1 MSIKS
6 ERLLSRAKKL
16 LVKGKITEAESIYLD
31 ILSSSPKNKEA
42 KDALLMINNRKQET
56 LPMDNIQ
63 SAVSF
68 LNSGRIKE
76 AVDVIEPLIKNFQN
90 EPLLYNIRGVCN
102 HSCQNYKVAIED
114 FQRAVELNP
123 GYAEAYYNLGVSYG
137 ELSEIESAKE
147 SYKNALR
154 INSNY
159 PTAQNNLGQILLTQG
174 EFDAS
179 IENFEWA
186 IALKPDFAEAYNN
199 LGNAFLGIEDLD
211 NAIKSFKKAIT
222 LKPDFAI
229 ANNNLGI
236 AYLRTG
242 EKEIA
247 LEFFENA
254 IALIPSYASAH
265 HNLSSVKTYH
275 ENDSQV
281 LQMES
286 LLSNKE
292 LSVQDQ
298 IYLSFPLAKVY
309 EDLDSHKELFKH
321 LNNANQMRQKQ
332 LSYSISESE
341 SHNEMIK
348 LFFNPKSIKKI
359 KLLHK
364 DSLSVRPIFIV
375 GMPRSGTSLVEQIIS
390 SHNEV
395 YGAGELNNFNK
406 IIIPIIKN
414 HLSNEDFSL
423 IEDEFRLIRKQY
435 VDGLSKLNK
444 SEKIITDKWPLN
456 FRSIGFILLA
466 FPEAKIVHLKRN
478 SIATCWSIYKH
489 YFSNAGNGWAYNLSD
504 LAEFYKLYIEL
515 MNYWHKLYPGKIY
528 DISYEELT
536 SNQEKETQKLIDYC
550 GLNWDQNCLNF
561 HNNNRDV
568 KTASTLQV
576 RKKIYQG
583 SSDAWRKYS
592 DYLKPL
598 NDALNNYNNH

>member
-1 MSIKS
+1 M
-6 ERLLSRAKKL
+6 KKL
-16 LVKGKITEAESIYLD
+16 TAKPVKQAKAISPSQTELKTLLEHYQHGRYDDAEKSAISITQEFPNQQFGWKVLGAVFKKTGRISEALVAVQKSVALAPEDAEAHYNLGNTLQELGRLEEAEASY
-31 ILSSSPKNKEA
+31 
-42 KDALLMINNRKQET
+42 RQ
-56 LPMDNIQ
+56 
-63 SAVSF
+63 
-68 LNSGRIKE
+68 
-76 AVDVIEPLIKNFQN
+76 
-90 EPLLYNIRGVCN
+90 
-102 HSCQNYKVAIED
+102 AISLKPD
-114 FQRAVELNP
+114 
-123 GYAEAYYNLGVSYG
+123 YAEAHSNLGNTLRDLSRPEEAKASYRQAISLKPDLVEAHSNLGVTLKELGRLEEAVASY
-137 ELSEIESAKE
+137 
-147 SYKNALR
+147 
-154 INSNY
+154 
-159 PTAQNNLGQILLTQG
+159 
-174 EFDAS
+174 
-179 IENFEWA
+179 
-186 IALKPDFAEAYNN
+186 
-199 LGNAFLGIEDLD
+199 
-211 NAIKSFKKAIT
+211 KKAIT

-298 IYLSFPLAKVY
+298 IYLSFSLAKVY

-423 IEDEFRLIRKQY
+423 IDDEFLHIRKQY
-435 VDGLSKLNK
+435 AHGLSKLNK

-456 FRSIGFILLA
+456 FRSIGFILSA

-592 DYLKPL
+592 AYLKPL
-598 NDALNNYNNH
+598 NDALSNSNNH

>member
-123 GYAEAYYNLGVSYG
+123 SYAEAYYNLGVSYG

-298 IYLSFPLAKVY
+298 IYLSFSLAKVY

-423 IEDEFRLIRKQY
+423 IDDEFLHIRKQY
-435 VDGLSKLNK
+435 AHGLSKLNK

-456 FRSIGFILLA
+456 FRSIGFILSA

-592 DYLKPL
+592 AYLKPL
-598 NDALNNYNNH
+598 NDALSNSNNH